1 MQAKHKRKATWTLT
15 DADILAAIWDAE
27 QAGDDDAAQLFRLA
41 LDGRGGRRFIAD
53 WLDYDRQQEEE

>member
-1 MQAKHKRKATWTLT
+1 MKTGETSAKRLT